1 MGALY
6 NNNFSLKE
14 RERVNVTELKFDFLN
29 VSTVFFI
36 EIEQSNVGLVK
47 FRVISRIDVND
58 SSDQADNILDWESE
72 FIKAI
77 YIQLLLHYVL
87 DDFKMFI

>member
-6 NNNFSLKE
+6 NDDFSLKE
-14 RERVNVTELKFDFLN
+14 RERFNITQLKFDFLY
-29 VSTVFFI
+29 VSTVFFV
-36 EIEQSNVGLVK
+36 EIEQADIGFVK
-47 FRVISRIDVND
+47 FRIFNRIDVDD
-58 SSDQADNILDWESE
+58 SSNKADNILDWESE

-77 YIQLLLHYVL
+77 YIQLLLHYIL

>member
-6 NNNFSLKE
+6 NDNFSLKE

-29 VSTVFFI
+29 ISAIFFI

-47 FRVISRIDVND
+47 FRVIS
-58 SSDQADNILDWESE
+58 
-72 FIKAI
+72 
-77 YIQLLLHYVL
+77 
-87 DDFKMFI
+87 